1 MNANVI
7 VSTSGTSVLS
17 NKSSPEER
25 KFLTE
30 TANLR
35 EKDLTPLQKGR
46 IDEIAGKKKMV
57 LLQSTIPEV
66 RGLSAELNGLL
77 GIYEENP
84 SKGKNTLHFFIQ
96 TDTYQGRKSLE
107 LVQEWMQSRDLQTQL
122 VHIPGLNTASLDDFA
137 LAMSDIVKWCDE
149 TLPGYRDQ
157 GYRVIFSLVG
167 GFKSVQ
173 GFMQT
178 LGMFYAD
185 ESVYIF
191 EGSRE
196 IIRLPRLPVD
206 LDHGFTSAVTE
217 NIGVIRTLLY
227 KDLLSC
233 ECVGVP
239 DVMLFEVEGTCSL
252 SPWGELV
259 FNRYKQKEYGKGIF
273 PPPSEKIRVE
283 QKATEA
289 LTGDRARIRD
299 FNERMDD
306 LARFLE
312 SGQNIRRLD
321 FKKIAGGT
329 CPPCTH
335 EIDLSAD
342 KGAWRIFGYY
352 EGERFVIHHVGP
364 SPLH

>member
-1 MNANVI
+1 
-7 VSTSGTSVLS
+7 
-17 NKSSPEER
+17 
-25 KFLTE
+25 
-30 TANLR
+30 
-35 EKDLTPLQKGR
+35 
-46 IDEIAGKKKMV
+46 
-57 LLQSTIPEV
+57 
-66 RGLSAELNGLL
+66 
-77 GIYEENP
+77 
-84 SKGKNTLHFFIQ
+84 
-96 TDTYQGRKSLE
+96 
-107 LVQEWMQSRDLQTQL
+107 
-122 VHIPGLNTASLDDFA
+122 
-137 LAMSDIVKWCDE
+137 MSDIVKWCDE

-173 GFMQT
+173 GFMQS

-206 LDHGFTSAVTE
+206 LDHGFTSKVAE
-217 NIGVIRTLLY
+217 NIDFIRTLLY
-227 KDLLSC
+227 KDLPSG
-233 ECVGVP
+233 ECAGVP

-259 FNRYKQKEYGKGIF
+259 FNRYKQKEYGTSVL
-273 PPPSEKIRVE
+273 PPPSEKIRIE
-283 QKATEA
+283 AKATESIA
-289 LTGDRARIRD
+289 GDRARIRD

-306 LARFLE
+306 LVRFLE

-321 FKKIAGGT
+321 FKKLAGAP

-342 KGAWRIFGYY
+342 KGA
-352 EGERFVIHHVGP
+352 
-364 SPLH
+364 